1 MNKTNFPILAKV
13 MNFSLSKYWLW
24 NMIDSQREWPHLQFE
39 NHQFIKA
46 FFIFTLLIGTLY
58 IAKESILTSPY

>member
-1 MNKTNFPILAKV
+1 MAKV

-24 NMIDSQREWPHLQFE
+24 NMIDSQREWPHQQFE

-46 FFIFTLLIGTLY
+46 FFIFTLLISTLY
-58 IAKESILTSPY
+58 IAKESI

>member
-1 MNKTNFPILAKV
+1 MAKV
-13 MNFSLSKYWLW
+13 MNFSLSSKYWLW
-24 NMIDSQREWPHLQFE
+24 NMIDSQREWPYLQFE
-39 NHQFIKA
+39 NYQFIKA